1 MKATSVKI
9 YLGSNTVKIIRKVF
23 KHDVLTKAIELE
35 RKSLDNILFWIIREV
50 VEYEAIIN

>member
-23 KHDVLTKAIELE
+23 KHDVLTKAKGENSIDE
-35 RKSLDNILFWIIREV
+35 
-50 VEYEAIIN
+50 